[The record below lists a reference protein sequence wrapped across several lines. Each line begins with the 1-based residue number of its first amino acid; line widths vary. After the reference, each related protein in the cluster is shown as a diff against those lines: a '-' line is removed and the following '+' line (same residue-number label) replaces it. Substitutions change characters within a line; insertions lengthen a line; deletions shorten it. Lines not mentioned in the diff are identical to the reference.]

1 MYTSRRGTRLG
12 HRGAS
17 PSSRLSRQYKSR
29 PRVFRSLPKEE
40 DSDPGRE
47 QAICGGTHPPCIRS
61 TMSRTEP
68 PRLERSVVTSKIAH
82 PEIELPVRSSLGN
95 SFLSTT
101 SAEQTAILVGP
112 RPGEPKQP
120 AMAPRT

>member
-1 MYTSRRGTRLG
+1 MYTSRRGSRNER
-12 HRGAS
+12 HGAS
-17 PSSRLSRQYKSR
+17 PYSRLSRQCKSR

-101 SAEQTAILVGP
+101 SAAQNALLAGP
-112 RPGEPKQP
+112 TPGEPKQP
-120 AMAPRT
+120 AMATRP